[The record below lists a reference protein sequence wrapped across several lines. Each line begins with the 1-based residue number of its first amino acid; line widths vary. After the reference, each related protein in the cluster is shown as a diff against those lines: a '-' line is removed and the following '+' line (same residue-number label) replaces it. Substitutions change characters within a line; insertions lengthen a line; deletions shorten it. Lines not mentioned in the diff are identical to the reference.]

1 MMIIDTEKGNITMY
15 GKGIYDK
22 GMRAI
27 LEKRQYF
34 WKRVLNH
41 YTAVVV
47 LPLNNRVHA
56 VPEAAFTRAIA
67 NMAWRSLSRTEY
79 AVNPD
84 W

>member
-1 MMIIDTEKGNITMY
+1 MIIDKDKGNMTLY
-15 GKGIYDK
+15 AKSIYDD

-27 LEKRQYF
+27 LEMREYH
-34 WKRVLNH
+34 WKRVLDH

-56 VPEAAFTRAIA
+56 VPEAAFTREIA
-67 NMAWRSLSRTEY
+67 GEAWKSLSRTEF
-79 AVNPD
+79 AVHPD